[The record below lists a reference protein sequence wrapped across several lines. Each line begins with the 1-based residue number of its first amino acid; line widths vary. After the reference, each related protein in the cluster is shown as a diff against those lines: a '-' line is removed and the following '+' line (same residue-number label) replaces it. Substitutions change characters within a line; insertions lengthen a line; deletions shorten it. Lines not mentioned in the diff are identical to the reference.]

1 MLKFLGNIE
10 AKADSKGR
18 LFVPALYRKSLEKS
32 GEASLILRADP
43 INKCVKLYPESV
55 WEKMDA
61 EFTASLNLW
70 DQKDLAL
77 YRQFTASVEPVELDS
92 SGRVLIAKRHLEMI
106 GVEADALFVGI
117 GSYFEI
123 WNKGVFEDSLCNQEE
138 FATAM
143 QSKMGNASPVL

>member
-32 GEASLILRADP
+32 GEASLILKADP
-43 INKCVKLYPESV
+43 INKCVQLYPESV

-61 EFTASLNLW
+61 EFTANLNLW
-70 DQKDLAL
+70 DRKDLAL

-92 SGRVLIAKRHLEMI
+92 NGRVLIAKKHLEMI
-106 GVEADALFVGI
+106 GVETDALFVGI
-117 GSYFEI
+117 GNYFEI
-123 WNKGVFEDSLCNQEE
+123 WNKETFEASLCGLED
-138 FATAM
+138 FAAAM
-143 QSKMGNASPVL
+143 QSKMGNGAPAL

>member
-43 INKCVKLYPESV
+43 INKCVKLYPESI
-55 WEKMDA
+55 WAKMDE
-61 EFTASLNLW
+61 EFTAHLNLW

-77 YRQFTASVEPVELDS
+77 YRQFTASVEPIDLDS
-92 SGRVLIAKRHLEMI
+92 NGRVLISKRHLDMI
-106 GVEADALFVGI
+106 GVETDALFVGV
-117 GSYFEI
+117 GNYFEI
-123 WNKGVFEDSLCNQEE
+123 WNKQTFEGSLSAMDD
-138 FATAM
+138 FAAAM
-143 QSKMGNASPVL
+143 QSKMGNSKQVL